1 VSQPFVFRPGTHDEE
16 VFHAVN
22 THNEYRLPERFEAD
36 DVIIDIGT
44 HIGSFCYA
52 ALERG
57 SNRVY
62 GFEASPENFARARQN
77 LESFGARI
85 QLRHQAVW
93 RSDVKV
99 ERLRFW
105 ECASNNGG
113 GQVWR
118 DTDGPSIAAIAFD
131 DLVLEVTHGGRSRVR
146 LVKLDCEGSE
156 YPILLTAKTLHL
168 VDEIVG
174 EFHEFGPDD
183 EPHRDINAINGVPG
197 YDRYTIKVLRQA
209 LVEAGFVVAV
219 DYHPIYPQERLG
231 WWWATRQR
239 PAASRWTRLRH
250 QLRALLRAS

>member
-1 VSQPFVFRPGTHDEE
+1 

-22 THNEYRLPERFEAD
+22 THNEYRLPERFEGD

-62 GFEASPENFARARQN
+62 GFEASPENFDRARQN
-77 LESFGARI
+77 LQSFGDRV

-99 ERLRFW
+99 ERLDFW
-105 ECASNNGG
+105 ECAANNGG

-118 DTDGPSIAAIAFD
+118 DSGGPSIAAVAFD
-131 DLVLEVTHGGRSRVR
+131 DLVREATDGGRTRVR

-183 EPHRDINAINGVPG
+183 EPHRDINALNRVPG
-197 YDRYTIKVLRQA
+197 HDRYTIKVLTQA
-209 LVEAGFVVAV
+209 LVAAGFVVAV

-231 WWWATRQR
+231 WWWASR
-239 PAASRWTRLRH
+239 PRRAVNAVSAASRWNRLRR
-250 QLRALLRAS
+250 QLSSLLRAS